1 MKFQYILSCF
11 CLFGLIQ
18 AKAQTNGNISQ
29 PKMSIQQYLKLVGRE
44 NIGYAAQKYEVN
56 IAEAGIESAKVFPDP
71 EFSAGVFDNQQAK
84 LKLGQ
89 GITFGLSTTLELG
102 GKRTARIAV
111 AKSGVELNKALLLD
125 YFRNLRADAASA
137 YYDAIQQDYLLQ
149 LQLQSYQTMKQIA
162 DADSVRFKLG
172 SISETDA
179 RQSRLEASNLRN
191 GIYQNEADW
200 KNARLIIST
209 FAGKKNPDTL
219 ISPVGSFEN
228 LDRSLNFQ
236 HLIDEAQQN
245 RADAVA
251 ALQSKTVAD
260 KNLALVKANRITDL
274 GVNAGLQFNGA
285 SVNEIAPTPYHNTIN
300 VGIGFPLK
308 FSNRY
313 KGDLKAAHFTIQQA
327 ELKHQGILQQIR
339 SEVTQAYF
347 NYIAAQ
353 KQVKQYQNGLLGEGK
368 KILDAK
374 IYSYKRGETALLEV
388 LNAQRTYNDTQQA
401 FYQSQANYAKALVE
415 LERATGIWDIE

>member
-11 CLFGLIQ
+11 CLFSLIQ
-18 AKAQTNGNISQ
+18 AKAQTNNSFNQ
-29 PKMSIQQYLKLVGRE
+29 PKMSIKQYLNLVGRE
-44 NIGYAAQKYEVN
+44 NIGYAAQKFEVN

-102 GKRTARIAV
+102 GKRAARIAL
-111 AKSGVELNKALLLD
+111 AKSETELNKALLLD
-125 YFRNLRADAASA
+125 YLRNLRADAASA

-149 LQLQSYQTMKQIA
+149 LQLQSYQTMKHIA

-179 RQSRLEASNLRN
+179 RQSRLEANNLQN
-191 GIYQNEADW
+191 GLFQNEADW
-200 KNARLIIST
+200 KNARLIMST

-219 ISPVGSFEN
+219 ISPAGKFEN

-236 HLIDEAQQN
+236 QLIDEAQNN
-245 RADAVA
+245 RADAIA
-251 ALQSKTVAD
+251 ALNTKTMAD

-274 GVNAGLQFNGA
+274 GVNAGLQFNGVSA
-285 SVNEIAPTPYHNTIN
+285 NEEAPTPYHKTVN
-300 VGIGFPLK
+300 VGISFPLK

-313 KGDLKAAHFTIQQA
+313 KGDLKAAHFTIRQA
-327 ELKHQGILQQIR
+327 ELKHEGILQQIR
-339 SEVTQAYF
+339 SEVSQAYF
-347 NYIAAQ
+347 NYFAAQ
-353 KQVKQYQNGLLGEGK
+353 KQVKQYQNGLLSEGK

-374 IYSYKRGETALLEV
+374 IYSYKRGETSLLEV

-401 FYQSQANYAKALVE
+401 FYQSQSNYAKALVE
-415 LERATGIWDIE
+415 LERAAGIWDIE